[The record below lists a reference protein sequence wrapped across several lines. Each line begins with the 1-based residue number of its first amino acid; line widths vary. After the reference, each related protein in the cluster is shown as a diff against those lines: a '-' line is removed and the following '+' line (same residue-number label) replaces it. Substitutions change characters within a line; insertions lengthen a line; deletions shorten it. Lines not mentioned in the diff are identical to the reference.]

1 MCTDKKISK
10 PIILGGILKTEKDIA
25 TILMVLKSM
34 KSDYYRYRY
43 VVKLWLKSE
52 QVDFSWAWKGL
63 KSKKSYFPSS

>member
-10 PIILGGILKTEKDIA
+10 PIILRGILKTEKDIA

-43 VVKLWLKSE
+43 VVKL
-52 QVDFSWAWKGL
+52 
-63 KSKKSYFPSS
+63 